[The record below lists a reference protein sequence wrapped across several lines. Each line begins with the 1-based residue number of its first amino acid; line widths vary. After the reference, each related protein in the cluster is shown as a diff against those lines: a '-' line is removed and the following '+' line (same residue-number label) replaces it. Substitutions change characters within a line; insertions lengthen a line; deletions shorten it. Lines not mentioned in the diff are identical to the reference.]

1 MTTIHAVLQN
11 DFQVEKALT
20 AFGKSDIEARN
31 LRILALHDTNT
42 AFHAR
47 RSGIS
52 ANVCLGLAA
61 APQEQRGRR
70 ERIKEVLQSHGLG
83 GTAYQG
89 LEHNIDLGE
98 TVIAVDVPEEQAE
111 RARRILS
118 LEGSGTLR

>member
-11 DFQVEKALT
+11 GFQVEKALT
-20 AFGKSDIEARN
+20 AFGKSDIEAYN
-31 LRILALHDTNT
+31 LRIVALHDTNA

-61 APQEQRGRR
+61 APHEPRGRR

-83 GTAYQG
+83 GKAYQG

-98 TVIAVDVPEEQAE
+98 TVIAVDVAQAQAE
-111 RARRILS
+111 QARRILS
-118 LEGSGTLR
+118 LERSSTLR